1 MELVPL
7 KARAVVGK
15 MSGTVVSK
23 FCFLVGFIY
32 SNFGSRAIDTN
43 HRFIVNTMY

>member
-15 MSGTVVSK
+15 MSGTVVSN
-23 FCFLVGFIY
+23 FRFLVPFIY
-32 SNFGSRAIDTN
+32 SNFSSRAIDTN